1 MSAALAADFQSK
13 RAPFTRVDLSAEHE
27 RLWQETRASLSW
39 ALPGMVFLFYRMMNP
54 SKHGQ
59 IAFFTLDVPT
69 AATDDFE
76 IAVNPVYF
84 FKLPLKKRVFV
95 LAHEIMHVV
104 LKHCC
109 LMHMYDNRGEIT
121 YPTGKVLPFY
131 WPLANIAAD
140 YVINDM
146 LVASKVGELD
156 PEWLH
161 NPNIAN
167 RNMAFIDAYAAVF
180 NAQSGETQE
189 QLKKQSKG
197 GGGGKG
203 KQGQGQS
210 QGQGQGGA
218 QSPPKI
224 TAPGGQKSF
233 DQVLKPGGI
242 RGRDPAEAAAER
254 NSKDAEWQVAIA
266 ASKSQ
271 GKLPAD
277 IERVFDE
284 LLTPQVYWGDEVKAA
299 VARRVGSGSSD
310 WRRADRR
317 LIVRD
322 IYAPGRSGHGCDTIV
337 LGMDTSGSMGQ
348 REFDTIGAEMLG
360 ILEDLRP
367 KRILVLW
374 CDAKVHS
381 MQEVTD
387 AGDVSYLKPQGGG
400 GTDFRP
406 VFRWIEEHGVEP
418 DALIYFTDMYGDFP
432 SHAPSYPV
440 IWARTTDKKPP
451 FGDDIHIPVRAMRR
465 T

>member
-1 MSAALAADFQSK
+1 MSAALASDFQSK

-109 LMHMYDNRGEIT
+109 LMHMYNNRGEIN
-121 YPTGKVLPFY
+121 YPTGNVLPFN
-131 WPLANIAAD
+131 WQAANIAAD

-146 LVASKVGELD
+146 LVASNVGEID

-161 NPNIAN
+161 NPSIAN

-180 NAQSGETQE
+180 KALPSDTQD
-189 QLKKQSKG
+189 QLKKQ
-197 GGGGKG
+197 GKG
-203 KQGQGQS
+203 KQGQGQ
-210 QGQGQGGA
+210 GQQGA
-218 QSPPKI
+218 QSQPDI
-224 TAPGGQKSF
+224 QAPGGQKSF

-266 ASKSQ
+266 AAKSP

-348 REFDTIGAEMLG
+348 AEFNTIGAEMLG

-387 AGDVSYLKPQGGG
+387 ASDVSYLKPEGGG

-406 VFRWIEEHGVEP
+406 VFRWIEEHGVDP
-418 DALIYFTDMYGDFP
+418 DALIYFTDMYGSFP
-432 SHAPSYPV
+432 EDAPLYPV
-440 IWARTTDKKPP
+440 IWARTTDTKPP
-451 FGDDIHIPVRAMRR
+451 FGDDIFVPVNKIERHAL
-465 T
+465 